1 LSSAT
6 LGPFIPVV
14 PTVTIR
20 RHKHWWTVVSVGVV
34 MSHSQSEIYMIIKA
48 LKVLCV
54 VTSIYDMRLTVNM
67 LLQRDYIQ
75 GLNKTQVIGYLT
87 YT

>member
-1 LSSAT
+1 
-6 LGPFIPVV
+6 
-14 PTVTIR
+14 
-20 RHKHWWTVVSVGVV
+20 